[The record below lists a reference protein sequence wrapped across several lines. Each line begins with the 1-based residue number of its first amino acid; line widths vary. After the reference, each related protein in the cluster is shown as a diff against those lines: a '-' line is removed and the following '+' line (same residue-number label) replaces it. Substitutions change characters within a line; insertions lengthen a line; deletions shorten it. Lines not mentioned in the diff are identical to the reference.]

1 MFLFHPVRD
10 FLNFSG
16 LILTAE
22 LRATLGKSA
31 SVHEALIVPMV
42 ITFASASSQWLRDGV
57 AELIWDTKHARQPR
71 TAPKTEI
78 IQLA

>member
-1 MFLFHPVRD
+1 MRADVPALSRD

-31 SVHEALIVPMV
+31 SMHEALIVPMV
-42 ITFASASSQWLRDGV
+42 ITFASASSQWRDGV
-57 AELIWDTKHARQPR
+57 AELIWDTPGNLERL
-71 TAPKTEI
+71 KTEI